1 MKKSTKRNK
10 LAVSMMLTAS
20 LFSTGCNPVDWVG
33 PNLTIFLSVP
43 FGLGGSP
50 GLLNPFGIV
59 QALVNNALGVSS
71 TTSGDGSAGFEA
83 PQSTPNIGSI
93 TPTLGGSIA
102 PPQAPTG
109 F

>member
-1 MKKSTKRNK
+1 
-10 LAVSMMLTAS
+10 MLTAS
-20 LFSTGCNPVDWVG
+20 IFSTGCDPVDWVG

-43 FGLGGSP
+43 FGLGGNP

-59 QALVNNALGVSS
+59 QALVNNALGVTATG
-71 TTSGDGSAGFEA
+71 TTGDGAAANTA
-83 PQSTPNIGSI
+83 PQATPNIGTI

-102 PPQAPTG
+102 PPQSPTG